1 MALYW
6 LYLIIQPFIMKK
18 LLFAIIITITTI
30 VSNAQVLV
38 ADVSNGPHSS
48 KPSEKF
54 VFKNKLIFIAY
65 SNAYYGY
72 EYFIYNDT
80 ITSVFN
86 DAPGNNGAGGGVTT
100 NTMAEINGKLYFRG
114 YYNNAGV
121 ELWMWDGI
129 NPPTLVKDIYPGSD
143 HSFPA
148 NIISSNN
155 KLYFV
160 ASTGYHSEEV
170 WMHDPATLVTR
181 KLSNIDPT
189 GAIARAPMHLTAFNN
204 KIYFTATNTTAISMY
219 VYDPVADTVGI
230 APYFD
235 ANNGGV
241 EPTDL
246 TVCYDKIYFTS
257 RTSWFGT
264 ELYSYDGKSAPVRLT
279 DINPGAGNSLQSAG
293 NLYGSTPRIIGYKGA
308 VYFTAQSSSVSGYQ
322 LYKYDTAK
330 HSTGAMFVYKIN
342 TRTSPVPEFIEFNG
356 KLYFSGDDSVHGSEL
371 WMYDGINNP
380 SMVADIN
387 KGADY
392 SYPIMFKAYNNNLY
406 FTATT
411 PATGY
416 ELYKLGTG
424 NTNVENVGIVNDIQV
439 YPVPVSNTLHFK
451 MQLKKNCA
459 FVIALCDATGR
470 EVYNSGTLQYTSGSS
485 TIPVNVSH
493 LAGGTYQYRI
503 STIDGIMLTAG
514 KVVKP

>member
-1 MALYW
+1 
-6 LYLIIQPFIMKK
+6 MKK
-18 LLFAIIITITTI
+18 LLFAIIFTITAI
-30 VSNAQVLV
+30 ISNAQALV
-38 ADVSNGPHSS
+38 ADVSNGTNSS
-48 KPSEKF
+48 SPSEKF

-65 SNAYYGY
+65 SSAYYGY

-86 DAPGNNGAGGGVTT
+86 DAPGINGAGSGIST

-114 YYNNAGV
+114 NYDNAGL
-121 ELWMWDGI
+121 ELRMWDGI
-129 NPPTLVKDIYPGSD
+129 NPPTLVKDICPGSD
-143 HSFPA
+143 HSVPV

-160 ASTGYHSEEV
+160 AQTGYKANEV
-170 WMHDPATLVTR
+170 WMHDPATLVTK

-189 GAIARAPMHLTAFNN
+189 AAIIRPPMYLTAFNN
-204 KIYFTATNTTAISMY
+204 KIYFAATNTTAISMY

-235 ANNGGV
+235 ANNGGL
-241 EPTDL
+241 EPSDL
-246 TVCYDKIYFTS
+246 TVCYDKMYFIS

-279 DINPGAGNSLQSAG
+279 DINPGAGHSLFNTG
-293 NLYGSTPRIIGYKGA
+293 NLYGSTPHMIGYKGA
-308 VYFTAQSSSVSGYQ
+308 VYFTAQSSSASGCQ
-322 LYKYDTAK
+322 LYKYDTAA

-342 TRTSPVPEFIEFNG
+342 ATIYPAIEFTEFNG
-356 KLYFSGDDSVHGSEL
+356 KLYFSGNDSVHGNEL
-371 WMYDGINNP
+371 WMYDGINTP

-387 KGADY
+387 KGADH

-406 FTATT
+406 FTAST
-411 PATGY
+411 PATGS
-416 ELYKLGTG
+416 ELYKLGTNG
-424 NTNVENVGIVNDIQV
+424 TSVENTGIVNDIQV
-439 YPVPVSNTLHFK
+439 YPVPVTNTLHFK
-451 MQLKKNCA
+451 MQLKKNTA
-459 FVIALCDATGR
+459 FVIALTDIAGHV
-470 EVYNSGTLQYTSGSS
+470 VYNSGTLQYTSGS
-485 TIPVNVSH
+485 TAVPVNVSH

-503 STIDGIMLTAG
+503 STTDGIMLTAG